1 MRISPNIKHYKNSK
15 NVVIFMA
22 GSWFCD
28 TCAARAG
35 REYCHILLV
44 CISVEFIY
52 VY

>member
-15 NVVIFMA
+15 NVVIFIA
-22 GSWFCD
+22 GSWFYG

-35 REYCHILLV
+35 RDYRHVLLV
-44 CISVEFIY
+44 YISVEFNY